1 MAFGGSGVLRGR
13 SPQVFGLARSC
24 RPVGFPP
31 RPLRPLRFNVLALC
45 GLLSLLIRSV

>member
-24 RPVGFPP
+24 RPV
-31 RPLRPLRFNVLALC
+31 
-45 GLLSLLIRSV
+45 